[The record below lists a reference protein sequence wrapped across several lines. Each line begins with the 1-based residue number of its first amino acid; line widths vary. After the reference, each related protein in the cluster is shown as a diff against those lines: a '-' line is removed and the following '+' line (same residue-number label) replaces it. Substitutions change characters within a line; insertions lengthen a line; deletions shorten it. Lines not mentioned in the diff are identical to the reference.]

1 MSIWQWLP
9 ALAACGAIWRLP
21 LHRLGVPIAGGAA
34 ITLAW
39 MSDQPVNPVIGAPP
53 ETSLAANRLK
63 VALMAPIE
71 AFLHVQA
78 ASGLMLLA
86 MSVLA
91 LVWANS
97 PWSDSYEHLRHLE
110 LGLEVGHF
118 NFKRPLHFWINDG
131 LMTIF
136 FFVVGL
142 EIKREIL
149 DGELSE
155 LKRAALPIAA
165 ALGGMV
171 APALIYLSMNPTG
184 PAHAGWGIPMATD
197 IAFAVGILSLL
208 GSRVPAALRILLLA
222 LAITD
227 DIGAIIVI
235 AIFYSKG
242 IQIDGL
248 VLIGSGFALIFLM
261 QRFGMR
267 LATLYIPGGALIWA
281 GMYRFGIHPTIAG
294 VLLGLATPHVSWF
307 GKEGFLREANQ
318 ALVDFNA
325 KLEDPGS
332 DDHALF
338 APLNRLATARRE
350 AFSPLQR
357 LESNLHGH
365 VAYFIMPVFA
375 LANAGVSLKGIDLE
389 QASAATVG
397 FGVALGLSLGKP
409 IGITLFA
416 FVACKLGLATLPH
429 GVNFRGVLVVGC
441 VGGIGF
447 TMAIFIAELAF
458 PGSPFLGVAKLAVL
472 IGSAI
477 IAVIGLT
484 LGKLLL
490 SDKLPPDIARISV
503 ADAESST
510 EY

>member
-1 MSIWQWLP
+1 M
-9 ALAACGAIWRLP
+9 AIRYSQTN
-21 LHRLGVPIAGGAA
+21 V
-34 ITLAW
+34 
-39 MSDQPVNPVIGAPP
+39 GAPP

-78 ASGLMLLA
+78 ASGLLLLA
-86 MSVLA
+86 MAVIA

-97 PWSDSYEHLRHLE
+97 PWHESYAHLWHYE
-110 LGLEVGHF
+110 LGVEAGNLH
-118 NFKRPLHFWINDG
+118 FKRPLHFWINDG

-165 ALGGMV
+165 AIGGMLV
-171 APALIYLSMNPTG
+171 PALIFMGLNPAG
-184 PAHAGWGIPMATD
+184 EPHSGWGIPMATD

-208 GSRVPAALRILLLA
+208 GPRVPAALRILLLA
-222 LAITD
+222 LAIID

-248 VLIGSGFALIFLM
+248 VLVGVGFALVFVM
-261 QRFGMR
+261 QRFGVR
-267 LATLYIPGGALIWA
+267 LATMYIPGGVLIWA
-281 GMYRFGIHPTIAG
+281 GMLRFGVHPTIAG

-307 GKEGFLREANQ
+307 GKEGFLKEANK
-318 ALVDFNA
+318 ALADFNQ
-325 KLEDPGS
+325 KLEDPEA
-332 DDHALF
+332 DDHSLF
-338 APLNRLATARRE
+338 EPLDRLATARRE

-357 LESNLHGH
+357 LESNLHGY

-375 LANAGVSLKGIDLE
+375 LANAGVNLQGIDLDME
-389 QASAATVG
+389 HAGSVG
-397 FGVALGLSLGKP
+397 FGVALGLVLGKP
-409 IGITLFA
+409 VGITLAA
-416 FVACKLGLATLPH
+416 FLAVKLGIAALPR
-429 GVNFRGVLVVGC
+429 GVNWRGVFVVGC

-458 PGSPFLGVAKLAVL
+458 AGSPFLGVSKLAVL
-472 IGSAI
+472 IGSGL
-477 IAVIGLT
+477 IAVIGLV

-490 SDKLPPDIARISV
+490 SDKLPEEIARISV
-503 ADAESST
+503 ARAESST